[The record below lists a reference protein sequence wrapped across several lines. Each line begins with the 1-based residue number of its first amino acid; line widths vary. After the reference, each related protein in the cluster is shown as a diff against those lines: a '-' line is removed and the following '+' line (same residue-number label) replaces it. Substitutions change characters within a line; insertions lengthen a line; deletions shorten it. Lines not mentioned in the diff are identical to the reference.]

1 MTDRTHPVHWSLWL
15 ILLLS
20 ACSQTTPSQT
30 DSRPS
35 TSQPTVSRSAPASSP
50 MGEAAHGDQT
60 GRIPEG
66 ESAVVSTLY
75 EMLGHLQA
83 SAANLEQGNW
93 ALAQVHAA
101 HPASEYWASI
111 ATALA
116 WNLLT
121 IREPL
126 DRYLDAAR
134 NQAPDAHEKNQAAQD
149 ALHSAITTVS
159 GSGDSAA
166 TIRAAA
172 LANLAEAIAAEFAEG
187 VENGRLVNLEEYQDA
202 WGFFQVLRAEL
213 PSVLDQAPTSASS
226 TVSEVR
232 EDLEKLETSSLAS
245 FRLES
250 DVAIPDSENVKQLLD
265 HLATELRAAFRISA
279 PEARTTTEQ

>member
-1 MTDRTHPVHWSLWL
+1 
-15 ILLLS
+15 
-20 ACSQTTPSQT
+20 
-30 DSRPS
+30 
-35 TSQPTVSRSAPASSP
+35 

-111 ATALA
+111 EAALA
-116 WNLLT
+116 SRNLLT

-134 NQAPDAHEKNQAAQD
+134 SQAPDAHEKNQAARD
-149 ALHSAITTVS
+149 ALH
-159 GSGDSAA
+159 
-166 TIRAAA
+166 
-172 LANLAEAIAAEFAEG
+172 
-187 VENGRLVNLEEYQDA
+187 
-202 WGFFQVLRAEL
+202 
-213 PSVLDQAPTSASS
+213 
-226 TVSEVR
+226 
-232 EDLEKLETSSLAS
+232 
-245 FRLES
+245 
-250 DVAIPDSENVKQLLD
+250 
-265 HLATELRAAFRISA
+265 
-279 PEARTTTEQ
+279 